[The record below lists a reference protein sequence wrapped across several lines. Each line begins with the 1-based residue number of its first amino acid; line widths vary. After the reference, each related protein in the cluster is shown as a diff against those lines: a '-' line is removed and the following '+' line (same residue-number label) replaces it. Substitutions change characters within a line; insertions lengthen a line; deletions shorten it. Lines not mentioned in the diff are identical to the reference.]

1 MNKKY
6 RAIIVDDQR
15 LARKDLRSLLSEYE
29 NIEIVG
35 EADSVPSAVTL
46 INEISP
52 DLIFLD
58 IQMPGESGFD
68 LFNKIDLKAQVIF
81 VTAFD
86 EYAIRA
92 FEVDAIDYLL
102 KPVNPERLR
111 NSIERL
117 VQEETTAVTP
127 RHKLNY
133 EDTMF
138 LLMNTHPRFIKVKT
152 IVYIKA
158 AKDYSELVTS
168 EGKKG
173 LVQKSMAEWEQRL
186 PESYFARI
194 HRSIIINLE
203 YIVRIEEWF
212 SNSYRIYLKGI
223 ETPLEMSRR
232 YAVRMKERLG

>member
-1 MNKKY
+1 MKKKY

-29 NIEIVG
+29 NIEIIG
-35 EADSVPSAVTL
+35 EADSVTSAVTL

-111 NSIERL
+111 SSIERL
-117 VQEETTAVTP
+117 VQEETTTVAP

-138 LLMNTHPRFIKVKT
+138 LLMNTHPRFIKVKS

-173 LVQKSMAEWEQRL
+173 LVQKSMTEWEQRL

-223 ETPLEMSRR
+223 EAPLEMSRR